1 MFKKSDTRGDKTQK
15 HEIKGDASKAA
26 NAVGQPAPTTQETAA
41 PANEAKKS

>member
-15 HEIKGDASKAA
+15 HEIKGDVTKAA
-26 NAVGQPAPTTQETAA
+26 TAVDQPAPTAEETAA